1 MFQAKA
7 RADILKEVVNVVST
21 LVDEAKFSMNSDGLT
36 LKAVDPAHI
45 AMVDLSLGKDAFEE
59 FKADEVEIG
68 IDIDKLSQFLK
79 LARSDDIIDVKHDED
94 KRRLN
99 IAVGDITRRMSLIDT
114 TGMSDPKVPSLNLP
128 VTLTVKVDDL
138 VQGIKASETVSDH
151 IALVASPEGFEM
163 TCEGDMDQV
172 NWKKSKKDMESLE
185 APSSVRSLFPLEYF
199 SNMLRAVPSGSVVT
213 MHLGNDYPVRVEFKI
228 AGGKGEVR
236 YLLAPRIE
244 SGD

>member
-21 LVDEAKFSMNSDGLT
+21 LVDEAKFSMNADGLT

-45 AMVDLSLGKDAFEE
+45 AMVDLTLGKDAFEE

-79 LARSDDIIDVKHDED
+79 LARSDDIVDLKHDED

-99 IAVGDITRRMSLIDT
+99 IVVGDITRRMSLIDT

-128 VTLTVKVDDL
+128 AKLTVKVDDL
-138 VQGIKASETVSDH
+138 MQGIRASEAVSDH

-163 TCEGDMDQV
+163 SCEGDMDQV
-172 NWKKSKKDMESLE
+172 NWKKAKKDLPALE
-185 APSSVRSLFPLEYF
+185 TPSSVRSLFPLEYF
-199 SNMLRAVPSGSVVT
+199 SNMLKAVPTGDDVT
-213 MHLGNDYPVRVEFKI
+213 MFLGNDYPVKVEFKI
-228 AGGKGEVR
+228 AGGKGDVS

>member
-21 LVDEAKFSMNSDGLT
+21 LVDEAKFVVTSDGLV
-36 LKAVDPAHI
+36 LRAVDPAHI

-59 FKADEVEIG
+59 FKADEAEIG

-79 LARSDDIIDVKHDED
+79 LARGDDVIDLKHDEE

-99 IAVGDITRRMSLIDT
+99 IVVGDITRRMSLIDT
-114 TGMSDPKVPSLNLP
+114 TGMSDPKVPNLELP
-128 VTLTVKVDDL
+128 AKLTVKVDDL

-151 IALVASPEGFEM
+151 IALIASPESFEM

-172 NWKKSKKDMESLE
+172 NWKKSKKDMEALE
-185 APSSVRSLFPLEYF
+185 TPSSVRSLFPLEYF
-199 SNMLRAVPSGSVVT
+199 SNMLKAVPSGSSVT

>member
-7 RADILKEVVNVVST
+7 RADVLKEVVNVVST
-21 LVDEAKFSMNSDGLT
+21 LVDEAKFTVNADGLT
-36 LKAVDPAHI
+36 IRAVDPAHI
-45 AMVDLSLGKDAFEE
+45 AMVDLTLGKEAFEE
-59 FKADEVEIG
+59 FKADESEIG
-68 IDIDKLSQFLK
+68 LDIDKLSQFLK
-79 LARSDDIIDVKHDED
+79 LARADDLVDLKHDED

-99 IAVGDITRRMSLIDT
+99 IIIGDITRRMSLIDT

-128 VTLTVKVDDL
+128 AKVTLKVDDL

-151 IALVASPEGFEM
+151 IALVATPEDFEM

-172 NWKKSKKDMESLE
+172 QWKKAKKDLE
-185 APSSVRSLFPLEYF
+185 ELVSPSSVRSLFPLEYF
-199 SNMLRAVPSGSVVT
+199 ANMLKAVPGGNAVT
-213 MHLGNDYPVRVEFKI
+213 MHLGNDYPVKVEFKI
-228 AGGKGEVR
+228 AGGKGDVR

>member
-7 RADILKEVVNVVST
+7 RADVLKEVVNVVST
-21 LVDEAKFSMNSDGLT
+21 LVDEAKFTMNADGLT
-36 LKAVDPAHI
+36 IKAVDPAHI
-45 AMVDLSLGKDAFEE
+45 AMVDLTLSKDAFEE
-59 FKADEVEIG
+59 FKADESEIG
-68 IDIDKLSQFLK
+68 LDIDKLSQFLK
-79 LARSDDIIDVKHDED
+79 LAHGNEVIDLKHDED

-99 IAVGDITRRMSLIDT
+99 IVIGDITRRMSLVDT
-114 TGMSDPKVPSLNLP
+114 TGMSDPKVPNLNLP
-128 VTLTVKVDDL
+128 ATVVLKVDDL

-163 TCEGDMDQV
+163 TCEGDLDQV
-172 NWKKSKKDMESLE
+172 QWRKAKKDLEGLES
-185 APSSVRSLFPLEYF
+185 PSSVRSLFPLEYF
-199 SNMLRAVPSGSVVT
+199 ANMLRAVSTGVAVT
-213 MHLGNDYPVRVEFKI
+213 MHLGNDYPVKVEFKI

>member
-21 LVDEAKFSMNSDGLT
+21 LVDEAKFSMNADGLS
-36 LKAVDPAHI
+36 LRAVDPAHI

-59 FKADEVEIG
+59 FKAEDAEIG

-79 LARSDDIIDVKHDED
+79 LARSDDIVDIKHDED

-99 IAVGDITRRMSLIDT
+99 IVVGDITRRMSLIDT

-128 VTLTVKVDDL
+128 AKLTVNVDDL

-163 TCEGDMDQV
+163 SCEGDMDQV
-172 NWKKSKKDMESLE
+172 NWKKAKKDMEMLE
-185 APSSVRSLFPLEYF
+185 TPSSVRSLFPLEYF
-199 SNMLRAVPSGSVVT
+199 SNMLRAVSSGSSVT

>member
-7 RADILKEVVNVVST
+7 RADVLKEVVNVIST
-21 LVDEAKFSMNSDGLT
+21 LVDEAKFTVNADGLT
-36 LKAVDPAHI
+36 IRAVDPAHI
-45 AMVDLSLGKDAFEE
+45 AMVDLTLSKEAFEE
-59 FKADEVEIG
+59 FKAEETEIG
-68 IDIDKLSQFLK
+68 LDIDKLSQFLK
-79 LARSDDIIDVKHDED
+79 LAHSNEIVDLKHDED

-99 IAVGDITRRMSLIDT
+99 IVIGDITRRMSLIDT
-114 TGMSDPKVPSLNLP
+114 TGMSDPKVPNLNLP
-128 VTLTVKVDDL
+128 ATVTLKVDDL

-172 NWKKSKKDMESLE
+172 QWKKAKKDLE
-185 APSSVRSLFPLEYF
+185 ALESPSSVRSLFPLEYF
-199 SNMLRAVPSGSVVT
+199 ANMLRAVSGGVAVT
-213 MHLGNDYPVRVEFKI
+213 MHLGNDYPVKVEFKI

>member
-21 LVDEAKFSMNSDGLT
+21 LVDEAKFSVTTDGLS

-45 AMVDLSLGKDAFEE
+45 AMVDLSLSKDAFEE
-59 FKADEVEIG
+59 FKADEAEIG
-68 IDIDKLSQFLK
+68 LDIDKLSQFLK
-79 LARSDDIIDVKHDED
+79 LARGDDIVDMKHDED

-99 IAVGDITRRMSLIDT
+99 IVVGDVTRRMSLIDT
-114 TGMSDPKVPSLNLP
+114 TGMSDPKVPNLELP
-128 VTLTVKVDDL
+128 AKLSVKVDDL
-138 VQGIKASETVSDH
+138 VQGIRASETVSDH
-151 IALVASPEGFEM
+151 IALIASPDSFEM

-172 NWKKSKKDMESLE
+172 NWKKAKKDMESLE
-185 APSSVRSLFPLEYF
+185 TPSSVRSLFPLEYF
-199 SNMLRAVPSGSVVT
+199 SNMLKAVPTGNPVT
-213 MHLGNDYPVRVEFKI
+213 MYLGNDYPVRVEFKI

>member
-21 LVDEAKFSMNSDGLT
+21 LVDEAKFSITAEGLA
-36 LKAVDPAHI
+36 LRAVDPAHI
-45 AMVDLSLGKDAFEE
+45 AIIDLSLGKDAFEE
-59 FKADEVEIG
+59 FKADETEIG
-68 IDIDKLSQFLK
+68 LDIDKLSQFLK
-79 LARSDDIIDVKHDED
+79 LARGDDVVDMKHDED

-99 IAVGDITRRMSLIDT
+99 IVVGDVTRRMSLIDT
-114 TGMSDPKVPSLNLP
+114 TGMTDPKVPSLELP
-128 VTLTVKVDDL
+128 AKLSVKVDDL

-151 IALVASPEGFEM
+151 IALTATPESFEM

-172 NWKKSKKDMESLE
+172 NWKKAKKDMEVLE

-199 SNMLRAVPSGSVVT
+199 SNMLRAVPSGNAVT
-213 MHLGNDYPVRVEFKI
+213 MYLGNDYPVKVEFKI

>member
-7 RADILKEVVNVVST
+7 RADVLKEVVNVVST
-21 LVDEAKFSMNSDGLT
+21 LVDEVKFTVNADGLT
-36 LKAVDPAHI
+36 LRAVDPAHI
-45 AMVDLSLGKDAFEE
+45 AMVDLTLGKEAFED
-59 FKADEVEIG
+59 FKADEAEIG
-68 IDIDKLSQFLK
+68 IDIDKLNQFLK
-79 LARSDDIIDVKHDED
+79 LARSDDVIDIKHDED

-99 IAVGDITRRMSLIDT
+99 IVVGDVTRRMSLIDT

-128 VTLTVKVDDL
+128 AKLTVKADDL

-151 IALVASPEGFEM
+151 IALTASPEGFEM

-172 NWKKSKKDMESLE
+172 NWKKAKKDMEFLE

-199 SNMLRAVPSGSVVT
+199 ANMLKAVPGGSSVT
-213 MHLGNDYPVRVEFKI
+213 MFLGNDYPVKVEFQI

>member
-21 LVDEAKFSMNSDGLT
+21 LVDEAKFCMNAEGLT

-79 LARSDDIIDVKHDED
+79 LARSDDIIDLKHDEE

-99 IAVGDITRRMSLIDT
+99 ISVGDITRRMSLIDT

-128 VTLTVKVDDL
+128 ATLTVKVDDL

-172 NWKKSKKDMESLE
+172 TWKKSKKDMESLE

-199 SNMLRAVPSGSVVT
+199 SNMLKAVPSGSLAT

>member
-7 RADILKEVVNVVST
+7 RADVLKEVVNVIST
-21 LVDEAKFSMNSDGLT
+21 LVDEAKFTVNADGLT
-36 LKAVDPAHI
+36 IRAVDPAHI
-45 AMVDLSLGKDAFEE
+45 AMVDLTLSKEAFEE
-59 FKADEVEIG
+59 FKAEETEIG
-68 IDIDKLSQFLK
+68 LDIDKLSQFLK
-79 LARSDDIIDVKHDED
+79 LAHGNEIVDLKHDED

-99 IAVGDITRRMSLIDT
+99 IVIGDITRRMSLIDT
-114 TGMSDPKVPSLNLP
+114 TGMSDPKVPNLNLP
-128 VTLTVKVDDL
+128 ATVTLKVDDL

-172 NWKKSKKDMESLE
+172 QWKKAKKDLESLE
-185 APSSVRSLFPLEYF
+185 SPSSVRSLFPLEYF
-199 SNMLRAVPSGSVVT
+199 ANMLRAVSAGVAVT
-213 MHLGNDYPVRVEFKI
+213 MHLGNDYPVKVEFKI

>member
-7 RADILKEVVNVVST
+7 RADTLKEVVNVVST
-21 LVDEAKFSMNSDGLT
+21 LVDEAKFIINGEGLS
-36 LKAVDPAHI
+36 LRAVDPAHI
-45 AMVDLSLGKDAFEE
+45 AMVDLSLAKDAFED
-59 FKADEVEIG
+59 FKAEDAEIG
-68 IDIDKLSQFLK
+68 LDIDKLSQFLK
-79 LARSDDIIDVKHDED
+79 LARGDDIVDMKHDEE

-99 IAVGDITRRMSLIDT
+99 IVVGDITRRMSLIDT

-128 VTLTVKVDDL
+128 AKVTVKVDDL

-151 IALVASPEGFEM
+151 IALTVTPEAFEM

-172 NWKKSKKDMESLE
+172 NWKKAKKDLEELES
-185 APSSVRSLFPLEYF
+185 PSSVRSLFPLEYF
-199 SNMLRAVPSGSVVT
+199 ANMLKAVPSGSSVT

>member
-21 LVDEAKFSMNSDGLT
+21 LVDEAKFSMNADGLV
-36 LKAVDPAHI
+36 LRAVDPAHI

-59 FKADEVEIG
+59 YKADDAEIG

-79 LARSDDIIDVKHDED
+79 LAKSDDIVDIRHDED

-99 IAVGDITRRMSLIDT
+99 LVVGDITRRMSLIDT

-128 VTLTVKVDDL
+128 AKLTVKVDDL
-138 VQGIKASETVSDH
+138 VQGIRASETVSDH

-163 TCEGDMDQV
+163 LCEGDMDQV
-172 NWKKSKKDMESLE
+172 DWKKAKKDLESLE
-185 APSSVRSLFPLEYF
+185 TPSSVRSLFPLEYF
-199 SNMLRAVPSGSVVT
+199 SNMLRSVPSGSSVT
-213 MHLGNDYPVRVEFKI
+213 MHLGNDYPVKVEFKI